1 MWRNNPVNSIDPSG
15 ELITRIS
22 GASGNWGIVIDRSC
36 NTYKHFI
43 ELALEDLQRRIPKCV
58 KPGRLK
64 DCLNEIT
71 FTIKCKRC
79 NAAGYTRVPF
89 VRDTIGLCIPHA
101 FTGENGPLGAIILH
115 EMVHLCTPFRSRIP
129 FYGEN
134 LPKSCEEAC
143 YGEGFYFN
151 ECRPCQ

>member
-115 EMVHLCTPFRSRIP
+115 EMVHLLERNHNKRFWAYMDKFMPQWRLYKDELNNS
-129 FYGEN
+129 
-134 LPKSCEEAC
+134 SC
-143 YGEGFYFN
+143 
-151 ECRPCQ
+151 R